1 MSDDT
6 LRDCFSPPISEIY
19 DSARLLRSAVAAHL
33 EGNRPIATELI
44 CEANMQVIGE
54 WLDPLWLHQSDA
66 VKPRKVAD
74 LPPVMPRANRHKPR
88 HALAAMR
95 KALIARD
102 GHHCRF
108 CGIPLVRAEVRKELN
123 RLYPEA
129 AQWNSRNEKE
139 QHRGLQVM
147 WLQYDHVV
155 VHSRGG
161 ETTLEN
167 LVVACAACNFGRD
180 RFTLEEMRLR
190 DPRTNIRLP
199 TWDGR
204 QTWTGLELILPE
216 SKRYVQSPT
225 SPFRPAYI
233 PAW

>member
-1 MSDDT
+1 MSGGT
-6 LRDCFSPPISEIY
+6 LRDCFSPPISEIFE
-19 DSARLLRSAVAAHL
+19 SARLLDRAVTAHL
-33 EGNRPIATELI
+33 EGNRHLASDLI
-44 CEANMQVIGE
+44 READMQVIGD
-54 WLDPLWLHQSDA
+54 WLDPLWLHRSNA
-66 VKPRKVAD
+66 VKPKKVDD
-74 LPPVMPRANRHKPR
+74 LPPIIPRENRYKPR

-95 KALIARD
+95 RALVARD

-129 AQWNSRNEKE
+129 AQWNARNGKE
-139 QHRGLQVM
+139 QHRGLQLM
-147 WLQYDHVV
+147 WLQYDHVK

-180 RFTLEEMRLR
+180 RYTLEEMRLS

-204 QTWTGLELILPE
+204 RTWTGLELIFPE
-216 SKRYVQSPT
+216 SKQFVQSPA
-225 SPFRPAYI
+225 SAYRPA
-233 PAW
+233 